1 MAYINKNVSTMAM
14 PSGMNRM
21 GQFPLDMSSVYYDL
35 DSLKAYA
42 KSGAIAYVGQVV
54 SLVDELNNKVTVYSI
69 QDTNGTLKEVGTVPV
84 GDTKTIKVAENG
96 TISLAG
102 IESLQYTDEDGAEI
116 SYQALLTK
124 DGLTWVRPSKTT
136 VEGLATLIEG
146 LNGRVSTLETSVG
159 KAAEGSEAA
168 TGLFKAIADEAKSR
182 ADADTA
188 LGGRIDALSQTV
200 EAIDFIDE
208 SELTNALQPY
218 AKTEEVNTAL
228 SGKVDTSTYAT
239 DKKALEDADAALDT
253 AVKAAQKTA
262 DDANAAIN
270 DFLTGT
276 GAEGVI
282 DSLTEIKQALED
294 LVDPTELATSIAGK
308 ADKVENAQEGNF
320 AGLDANG
327 NLTDSGKKAS
337 DFATPAEVKAVDDKF
352 ANYTTTED
360 LNDLLAGKVD
370 TSTYSTDKAALENS
384 IQKVATDAAADAT
397 TKANKALEDAKTDAA
412 TLYATKTYVGTIP
425 DGYTEQTSVIA
436 YIDKKAEETLSAVQ
450 GSSSETVASVKQQLD
465 SYKSENEAKFTKLEG
480 IDAGAQV
487 NKLEGV
493 QLNGTDLQI
502 DSNKKVNIDLA
513 AYALGTTVDAVKATA
528 EKGVADAATA
538 QAKANEAATA
548 ASNNAQ
554 AISGLD
560 TRLDT
565 AEGNI
570 NTNTAAIAAHATE
583 FATLKGRV
591 DGHDA
596 TLLDKANKADVYTK
610 EQVNAITGTPSEG
623 KTLAGMIADKAN
635 SVDVYTKNEVY
646 TKSEIDGKTG
656 TIPEGSNIM
665 TEIAKAQTAATYD
678 DTAIKASIDAIYKA
692 GEGENA
698 ATGVLADEIAR
709 AKKAEA
715 ANAKSIADLTTAIG
729 NVSNIMNFRGVIDK
743 DGEGYNPEEPFAS
756 ITDPISG
763 DVVILGEQEYV
774 YNGTSWVLFGDASGN
789 AAAITAL
796 TARVEANETAVNTTL
811 PGAIA
816 QALTDAKGYT
826 DNLIAALKVKDV
838 DNTTLQLSETGVA
851 SVKAIS
857 TDLLVQ
863 GELELILN
871 GGSAN

>member
-21 GQFPLDMSSVYYDL
+21 GQFPLDMSSVYYDF

-42 KSGAIAYVGQVV
+42 ESGAIAYVGQVV

-102 IESLQYTDEDGAEI
+102 IDELVYTEQDESGQIVEV

-159 KAAEGSEAA
+159 KAAEGDNAA

-188 LGGRIDALSQTV
+188 LSGRIDALSQTV

-228 SGKVDTSTYAT
+228 SGKIDTSTYAT

-270 DFLTGT
+270 NFLTGT

-282 DSLTEIKQALED
+282 DSLTEIQKALDD

-308 ADKVENAQEGNF
+308 ADKVKNAQEGNF
-320 AGLDANG
+320 AGLDAEG
-327 NLTDSGKKAS
+327 NLVDSGKKAA
-337 DFATPAEVKAVDDKF
+337 DFATPDDVKTVDDKF
-352 ANYTTTED
+352 ADYTTTAN
-360 LNDLLAGKVD
+360 LNSLLANKVD
-370 TSTYSTDKAALENS
+370 TSTYATDKSTLENN
-384 IQKVATDAAADAT
+384 IQDVASDAATDAT
-397 TKANKALEDAKTDAA
+397 TKANKALEDAKADAA
-412 TLYATKTYVGTIP
+412 KLYATKTYVGTIP
-425 DGYTEQTSVIA
+425 SGYTEQTNVIA
-436 YIDKKAEETLSAVQ
+436 YINKKAEETLAAAQ

-465 SYKSENEAKFTKLEG
+465 SYKNENLTKFEKLEG
-480 IDAGAQV
+480 IETGAQV

-493 QLNGTDLQI
+493 KLNGTELQI
-502 DSNKKVNIDLA
+502 TDKKVNIDLS
-513 AYALGTTVDAVKATA
+513 AYALGTTVDAVKNTA
-528 EKGVADAATA
+528 EKGVSDAAAA

-548 ASNNAQ
+548 ASNNAE

-560 TRLDT
+560 TRLST
-565 AEGNI
+565 AEGKI

-596 TLLDKANKADVYTK
+596 TLLEKANKTEVYTK
-610 EQVNAITGTPSEG
+610 DEVNAITGTPAEG
-623 KTLAGMIADKAN
+623 KTLVGMINDKAN
-635 SVDVYTKNEVY
+635 SANVYTKDEVY
-646 TKSEIDGKTG
+646 TKSEINTKTG

-665 TEIAKAQTAATYD
+665 AEIAKAQSAATYD
-678 DTAIKASIDAIYKA
+678 DTAIKGLISTNASAITTLIGAVEGDNAKSVRTIA
-692 GEGENA
+692 GEEVAKIVNGAPEAYDTLKEIADWIADDKSGA
-698 ATGVLADEIAR
+698 AALTNTVAGHTAQIQAITDETSGILAQAKAYTNTQIPAALTSYTVKSVVSGHEALVVNNVDGVVTVGFADEI
-709 AKKAEA
+709 
-715 ANAKSIADLTTAIG
+715 
-729 NVSNIMNFRGVIDK
+729 
-743 DGEGYNPEEPFAS
+743 
-756 ITDPISG
+756 
-763 DVVILGEQEYV
+763 
-774 YNGTSWVLFGDASGN
+774 
-789 AAAITAL
+789 
-796 TARVEANETAVNTTL
+796 
-811 PGAIA
+811 
-816 QALTDAKGYT
+816 
-826 DNLIAALKVKDV
+826 
-838 DNTTLQLSETGVA
+838 
-851 SVKAIS
+851 
-857 TDLLVQ
+857 
-863 GELELILN
+863 ILN
-871 GGSAN
+871 GGKAN

>member
-21 GQFPLDMSSVYYDL
+21 GQFPLDMSSVYYDF

-42 KSGAIAYVGQVV
+42 ESGAIAYVGQVV

-102 IESLQYTDEDGAEI
+102 IDELVYTEQDESGQIVEV

-159 KAAEGSEAA
+159 KAAEGDNAA

-188 LGGRIDALSQTV
+188 LSGRIDALSQTV

-208 SELTNALQPY
+208 NELTNALQPY

-270 DFLTGT
+270 NFLTGT

-282 DSLTEIKQALED
+282 DSLTEIQKALDD

-308 ADKVENAQEGNF
+308 ADKVKNAQEGNF
-320 AGLDANG
+320 AGLDAEG
-327 NLTDSGKKAS
+327 NLVDSGKKAA
-337 DFATPAEVKAVDDKF
+337 DFATPDDVKTVDDKF
-352 ANYTTTED
+352 ADYTTTAN
-360 LNDLLAGKVD
+360 LNSLLANKVD
-370 TSTYSTDKAALENS
+370 TSTYATDKSTLENN
-384 IQKVATDAAADAT
+384 IQDVASDAATDAT
-397 TKANKALEDAKTDAA
+397 TKANKALEDAKADAA
-412 TLYATKTYVGTIP
+412 KLYATKTYVGTIP
-425 DGYTEQTSVIA
+425 SGYTEQTNVIA
-436 YIDKKAEETLSAVQ
+436 YINKKAEETLAAAQ

-465 SYKSENEAKFTKLEG
+465 SYKNENLTKFEKLEG
-480 IDAGAQV
+480 IETGAQV

-493 QLNGTDLQI
+493 KLNGTELQI
-502 DSNKKVNIDLA
+502 TDKKVNIDLS
-513 AYALGTTVDAVKATA
+513 AYALGTTVDAVKNTA
-528 EKGVADAATA
+528 EKGVSDAAAA

-548 ASNNAQ
+548 ASNNAE

-560 TRLDT
+560 TRLST
-565 AEGNI
+565 AEGKI

-596 TLLDKANKADVYTK
+596 TLLEKANKTEVYTK
-610 EQVNAITGTPSEG
+610 DEVNAITGTPAEG
-623 KTLAGMIADKAN
+623 KTLVGMINDKAN
-635 SVDVYTKNEVY
+635 SANVYTKDEVY
-646 TKSEIDGKTG
+646 TKSEINTKTG

-665 TEIAKAQTAATYD
+665 AEIAKAQSAATYD
-678 DTAIKASIDAIYKA
+678 DTAIKGLISTNASAITTLIGAVEGDNAKSVRTIA
-692 GEGENA
+692 GEEVAKIVNGAPEAYDTLKEIADWIADDKSGA
-698 ATGVLADEIAR
+698 AALTNTVAGHTAQIQAITDETSGILAQAKAYTNTQIPAALTSYTVKSVVSGHEALVVNNVDGVVTVGFADEI
-709 AKKAEA
+709 
-715 ANAKSIADLTTAIG
+715 
-729 NVSNIMNFRGVIDK
+729 
-743 DGEGYNPEEPFAS
+743 
-756 ITDPISG
+756 
-763 DVVILGEQEYV
+763 
-774 YNGTSWVLFGDASGN
+774 
-789 AAAITAL
+789 
-796 TARVEANETAVNTTL
+796 
-811 PGAIA
+811 
-816 QALTDAKGYT
+816 
-826 DNLIAALKVKDV
+826 
-838 DNTTLQLSETGVA
+838 
-851 SVKAIS
+851 
-857 TDLLVQ
+857 
-863 GELELILN
+863 ILN
-871 GGSAN
+871 GGKAN

>member
-42 KSGAIAYVGQVV
+42 ESGAIAYVGQVV

-102 IESLQYTDEDGAEI
+102 IESLQYTDEDGSEI

-159 KAAEGSEAA
+159 KAAEGDNAA
-168 TGLFKAIADEAKSR
+168 TGLFKAIADEAKAR
-182 ADADTA
+182 TEADTA
-188 LGGRIDALSQTV
+188 LGGRIDALSETV
-200 EAIDFIDE
+200 EAIDFVDE
-208 SELTNALQPY
+208 TELTNALEPY
-218 AKTEEVNTAL
+218 AKTADVNSAL

-239 DKKALEDADAALDT
+239 DKKALQDADAALDT

-270 DFLTGT
+270 EFLTGT

-282 DSLTEIKQALED
+282 DSLTEIKQALDD

-308 ADKVENAQEGNF
+308 ADKVENATEGNF

-352 ANYTTTED
+352 ANYTTTEG
-360 LNDLLAGKVD
+360 LNGLLAGKVD
-370 TSTYSTDKAALENS
+370 TSTYSTDKAALESS

-397 TKANKALEDAKTDAA
+397 TKANKALEDAKADAA

-436 YIDKKAEETLSAVQ
+436 YIDKKAEETLSAAQ
-450 GSSSETVASVKQQLD
+450 GGSSETVASVKQQLD

-502 DSNKKVNIDLA
+502 TDKKVNIDLA

-528 EKGVADAATA
+528 EKGVADAAAA

-596 TLLDKANKADVYTK
+596 TLLDKANKTDVYTK

-623 KTLAGMIADKAN
+623 KTLVGMIADKAN
-635 SVDVYTKNEVY
+635 SADVYTKNEVY

-656 TIPEGSNIM
+656 TIPAGSNIM
-665 TEIAKAQTAATYD
+665 AEIAKAQTAATYD
-678 DTAIKASIDAIYKA
+678 DTAIKASINAIYKA

-851 SVKAIS
+851 SVKAVS

>member
-21 GQFPLDMSSVYYDL
+21 GQFPLDMSSVYYDF

-42 KSGAIAYVGQVV
+42 ESGAIAYVGQVV

-102 IESLQYTDEDGAEI
+102 IDELVYTEQDESGQIVEV

-159 KAAEGSEAA
+159 KAAEGDNAA

-208 SELTNALQPY
+208 NELTNALQPY

-228 SGKVDTSTYAT
+228 SGKVDASTYAT
-239 DKKALEDADAALDT
+239 DKKALQDADSALDT

-262 DDANAAIN
+262 DDANKAIN

-282 DSLTEIKQALED
+282 DSLTEIKQALDD

-308 ADKVENAQEGNF
+308 ADKVKDAQEGNF

-337 DFATPAEVKAVDDKF
+337 DFATPADVKAVDDKL
-352 ANYTTTED
+352 ANYTTTAN
-360 LNDLLAGKVD
+360 LNSLLANKVD
-370 TSTYSTDKAALENS
+370 TSTYATDKSTLENS
-384 IQKVATDAAADAT
+384 IQDVASNAATDAT
-397 TKANKALEDAKTDAA
+397 TKANKALEDAKADAA
-412 TLYATKTYVGTIP
+412 GLYATKAYVGAIP
-425 DGYTEQTSVIA
+425 SGYTEQTNVIA

-465 SYKSENEAKFTKLEG
+465 SYKNENLAKFEKLEG
-480 IDAGAQV
+480 IETGAQV

-493 QLNGTDLQI
+493 KLNGTELQI
-502 DSNKKVNIDLA
+502 TDKKINIDLS
-513 AYALGTTVDAVKATA
+513 AYALGTTVDAVKNTA
-528 EKGVADAATA
+528 EKGVSDAAAA

-548 ASNNAQ
+548 ASNNAE

-560 TRLDT
+560 TRLST
-565 AEGNI
+565 AEGKI

-596 TLLDKANKADVYTK
+596 TLLEKANKTEVYTK
-610 EQVNAITGTPSEG
+610 DEVNAITGTPAEG
-623 KTLAGMIADKAN
+623 KTLVGMINEKAN
-635 SVDVYTKNEVY
+635 SANVYTKDEVY
-646 TKSEIDGKTG
+646 TKSEINAKTG
-656 TIPEGSNIM
+656 TIPEGSSIM
-665 TEIAKAQTAATYD
+665 AEIAKAQSAATYD
-678 DTAIKASIDAIYKA
+678 DTAIKGLISTNASAITTLIGAVEGDNAKSVRTIA
-692 GEGENA
+692 GEEVAKIVNGAPEAYDTLKEIADWIADDKSGA
-698 ATGVLADEIAR
+698 AALTNTVAGHTTQIQAITDETSGILAQAKAYTNTQIPAALTSYTVKSVVSGHEALVVNNVDGVVTIDFADEI
-709 AKKAEA
+709 
-715 ANAKSIADLTTAIG
+715 
-729 NVSNIMNFRGVIDK
+729 V
-743 DGEGYNPEEPFAS
+743 
-756 ITDPISG
+756 
-763 DVVILGEQEYV
+763 
-774 YNGTSWVLFGDASGN
+774 
-789 AAAITAL
+789 
-796 TARVEANETAVNTTL
+796 
-811 PGAIA
+811 
-816 QALTDAKGYT
+816 
-826 DNLIAALKVKDV
+826 
-838 DNTTLQLSETGVA
+838 
-851 SVKAIS
+851 
-857 TDLLVQ
+857 
-863 GELELILN
+863 LN